1 MTHTHAEHKDIYL
14 FGFPIAHSGAP
25 SLHNLVFES
34 IGSPCTYKLWSTS
47 AVTQAVLDE
56 LRSASS
62 GGAAVTMPLKAEI
75 MKYLDEISPEGYATG
90 ACNTVVPVEVNGHR
104 KLVGTNTDFL
114 GVRNSL
120 LAALGTQHPGV
131 SVGTTAT
138 YAPGQASGMV
148 IGGGA
153 TTRSAV
159 HALYT
164 LGMNPIFLAN
174 RDAAEVAD
182 TIAHFDSRSDP
193 ANPNRLR
200 LIHLTSVEQVEGHLG
215 PNATDRLPGIA
226 MVVGAIPAIA
236 PKSFEERMVYTIA
249 THIFTLP
256 FQPGNATGDLPIPS
270 PRIFLDMA
278 YKPRLTPLLKIAA
291 ALGWQDVGGVQ
302 AMIEQGL
309 AQQRMWKMGSSS
321 VAVASDES
329 ILDAETCR
337 KARVFVENMTDI
349 VPTEP
354 EVDRAKTS
362 V

>member
-1 MTHTHAEHKDIYL
+1 
-14 FGFPIAHSGAP
+14 
-25 SLHNLVFES
+25 
-34 IGSPCTYKLWSTS
+34 
-47 AVTQAVLDE
+47 
-56 LRSASS
+56 
-62 GGAAVTMPLKAEI
+62 MPLKAEI
-75 MKYLDEISPEGYATG
+75 MKHLDEISPEGYATG
-90 ACNTVVPVEVNGHR
+90 ACNTVVPVEVGGQR

-120 LAALGTQHPGV
+120 LAALGTQDSSV

-138 YAPGQASGMV
+138 YAPGQTSGMV

-182 TIAHFDSRSDP
+182 TIAHFDARSDP

-200 LIHLTSVEQVEGHLG
+200 LIHLTSAEQVEGHLG
-215 PNATDRLPGIA
+215 PNATDRLPGVA
-226 MVVGAIPAIA
+226 MIVGAIPGMFSLPPVHRQAQLTSAIA
-236 PKSFEERMVYTIA
+236 PKSFEERMVYTVA
-249 THIFTLP
+249 THVFNLP
-256 FQPGNATGDLPIPS
+256 FQPGAAQGDLPVPS
-270 PRIFLDMA
+270 RRIFLDMA

-309 AQQRMWKMGSSS
+309 AQQRMWKMGSAS

-329 ILDAETCR
+329 LLDAETCR
-337 KARVFVENMTDI
+337 KAREFVENMKDI

-354 EVDRAKTS
+354 EVDRSKVT